1 MADLKR
7 QVVFL
12 QTQLED
18 KERTVQLLQLQMT
31 KYSQNRTNG
40 LQGNQNQNQVLSN
53 LPINGVSEDK
63 AVNAATQTERLRP
76 MSTGPTTYQQLGE
89 ANGLL
94 SASDSSDGGSEK
106 TRKRLTNASS
116 LPRRLNRTSNNS
128 AQQSSTLHTDMKHTS
143 LCCRCRKEILDC
155 TNNGSSADTRSDDS
169 QRSRKRSG
177 SRTRSQKTN
186 GCTNKLESKD
196 SSDCDGQLAKPR
208 SKSTPRL
215 RSSKKYP
222 SDIYLL
228 PCAKN
233 SANVCDL
240 PNGAC
245 VMMSSNGSQNVISN
259 CNSLGSSSEFLNGGT
274 ASRIGRMKRT
284 NV

>member
-94 SASDSSDGGSEK
+94 RYCDRYNQLLCSIFFKNYDF
-106 TRKRLTNASS
+106 
-116 LPRRLNRTSNNS
+116 
-128 AQQSSTLHTDMKHTS
+128 KHFWIS
-143 LCCRCRKEILDC
+143 F
-155 TNNGSSADTRSDDS
+155 
-169 QRSRKRSG
+169 
-177 SRTRSQKTN
+177 
-186 GCTNKLESKD
+186 
-196 SSDCDGQLAKPR
+196 
-208 SKSTPRL
+208 
-215 RSSKKYP
+215 
-222 SDIYLL
+222 
-228 PCAKN
+228 
-233 SANVCDL
+233 
-240 PNGAC
+240 
-245 VMMSSNGSQNVISN
+245 SQNLKTVFRGHWI
-259 CNSLGSSSEFLNGGT
+259 F
-274 ASRIGRMKRT
+274 
-284 NV
+284 